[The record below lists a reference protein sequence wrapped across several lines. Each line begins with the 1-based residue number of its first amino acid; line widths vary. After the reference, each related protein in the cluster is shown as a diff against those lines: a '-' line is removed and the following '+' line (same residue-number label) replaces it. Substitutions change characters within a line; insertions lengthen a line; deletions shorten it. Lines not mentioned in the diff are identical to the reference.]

1 MRSIPSISK
10 KAVSSLAALIIL
22 LLCAASYAEGPQENE
37 KYVRELI
44 IRLNNS
50 YIQLDRALK
59 ELDDTVRDF
68 PNTNIYI
75 SVLKRDR
82 TIELVSMEVWGNDE
96 ILKSHIYAP
105 LENSA
110 LEGGGRH
117 ELFSGEIRRGNQ
129 VLKIIYHWREGTAPP
144 QKEVMVLP
152 ITVSAAKSYVI
163 ELFFEKKKDKL
174 VVSHTQLDFSSR

>member
-1 MRSIPSISK
+1 MRSIQSLPK
-10 KAVSSLAALIIL
+10 KAGLSLAAMIIL
-22 LLCAASYAEGPQENE
+22 LLCAASYAAGPQENE

-44 IRLNNS
+44 IRLNNN

-82 TIELVSMEVWGNDE
+82 TIELISMEVWGNDE
-96 ILKSHIYAP
+96 LLGAHIYAP
-105 LENSA
+105 IENSA

-117 ELFSGEIRRGNQ
+117 ELFRGEIRRGNQ
-129 VLKIIYHWREGTAPP
+129 VLKVIYHWREGNAPP
-144 QKEVMVLP
+144 QKEALVLP

-163 ELFFEKKKDKL
+163 ELSFEKKKDRL